1 MGDNNTTSIHDLPTD
16 PVSGGSIGGNIS
28 LVANEIRQHQQQQ
41 QPQQQGSSALSLDQ
55 TTISQIVNGLQQA
68 SIAGATTLP
77 SRDIPQ
83 NTQSLTHD
91 SHIQP
96 NYVPPPSNND
106 YINDADYDNDNN
118 INNYNRGEQMKNS
131 LDSVYD
137 EIQIPLLI
145 SILYFIFQLP
155 IIRKTLCKYI
165 PLLCNN
171 DGNYNINGLVF
182 TCGLFGL
189 LYYFLSKTMRMF
201 NTF

>member
-1 MGDNNTTSIHDLPTD
+1 MSGDSNTTSIHDLPTD

-28 LVANEIRQHQQQQ
+28 MATNEIRQG
-41 QPQQQGSSALSLDQ
+41 QGQGQGGLSLDQ

-83 NTQSLTHD
+83 NTQALTHD
-91 SHIQP
+91 SYVQA
-96 NYVPPPSNND
+96 NYVPPPSNKD
-106 YINDADYDNDNN
+106 YINDDYDNDDNVN
-118 INNYNRGEQMKNS
+118 SYQRNENVKNS
-131 LDSVYD
+131 LDNIY
-137 EIQIPLLI
+137 EEFQTPLLMA
-145 SILYFIFQLP
+145 ILYFMFQLP
-155 IIRKTLCKYI
+155 IIKKTLCKYI

-182 TCGLFGL
+182 NCGLFGFT
-189 LYYFLSKTMRMF
+189 YYILSKTMRTF